1 MSSRRNTG
9 HSRQKRTPSSG
20 RGRSGVRV
28 TPPHGNDHVEIAMQD
43 EGGLIDWN
51 VTPPRQH
58 DRSSGS
64 ANSRAQIAG
73 IFLGGLDAGGRA
85 STAEPSV
92 LAALS
97 EDPPGAAGS
106 ADLVTGSSK
115 LTTPITGGCDCAGL
129 DLLGAQFAVVSA
141 GGVHVLDDFEII
153 SEDAGDTTFPADD
166 ELAYIGGDSDSDSD
180 SSSDGPDDAD
190 SDDLY
195 NVVVADDDDDDES
208 TDEDVTGA
216 ADPNITGGAIDIL
229 EDLLRDDLYYTGGD
243 GDDDAAEP
251 VCHGSSSIA
260 DDYKTA
266 ALLA

>member
-9 HSRQKRTPSSG
+9 HSRQKRTSSSG

-28 TPPHGNDHVEIAMQD
+28 TPPHGNEPVEIVMQD

-97 EDPPGAAGS
+97 EDPPGAVGS

-115 LTTPITGGCDCAGL
+115 LTTSITGGCDCAGL

-166 ELAYIGGDSDSDSD
+166 ELAYIGGDDSD

-195 NVVVADDDDDDES
+195 NVVVADDDDES
-208 TDEDVTGA
+208 TDEDADA
-216 ADPNITGGAIDIL
+216 ADPNIIGGAIDIL

-243 GDDDAAEP
+243 DDATEP
-251 VCHGSSSIA
+251 ACHGSSSIA